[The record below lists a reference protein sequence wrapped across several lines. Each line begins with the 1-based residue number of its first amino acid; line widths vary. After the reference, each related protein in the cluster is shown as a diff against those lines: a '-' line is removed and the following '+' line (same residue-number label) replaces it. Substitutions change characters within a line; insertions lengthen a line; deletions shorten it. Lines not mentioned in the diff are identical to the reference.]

1 MSYILDALRRADA
14 ERQRGQPPALQQ
26 VASVPVLTPPAP
38 PPTVLR
44 RLAPGLLLALA
55 TAGATGVWLMWRAPT
70 DAAPAAT
77 RTAPPQAPASTPATA
92 RAATAPP
99 PASAVLSQAPA
110 AASLA
115 AAAPPVSPPA
125 PPARAQAAAPAPPAS
140 APAQP
145 RAAQSAPEPD
155 TSPRAIVASALPE
168 PQRSAVARL
177 GIGGA
182 VHSPEP
188 GRSFV
193 MVGGQIVREGATLAP
208 GITLE
213 RIEPRL
219 LQLRV
224 GEQRVLWPL

>member
-26 VASVPVLTPPAP
+26 VASAPMLAAPAP
-38 PPTVLR
+38 PPALLR

-55 TAGATGVWLMWRAPT
+55 AAGATGVWMMLRAPT
-70 DAAPAAT
+70 DAAPAGIL
-77 RTAPPQAPASTPATA
+77 PPQALASMPAAVPSA
-92 RAATAPP
+92 
-99 PASAVLSQAPA
+99 PASAALPRALA
-110 AASLA
+110 AASVA
-115 AAAPPVSPPA
+115 AAAPPPPSPPV
-125 PPARAQAAAPAPPAS
+125 PPARVQAAAPAPSASAAAPPPAAPS
-140 APAQP
+140 APAP
-145 RAAQSAPEPD
+145 APD